1 MFYACKRID
10 YESEWLEIGW
20 RTNFIW
26 YRVGQVYAARSA
38 TRLLAIVVLDEGMV
52 VDVVELAALR
62 FARLYGRYQL
72 SQFVADVVVPW
83 YEAYGVSRRQITTA
97 ADQATA
103 LMTPC
108 LQIPCNATYV
118 DSA

>member
-1 MFYACKRID
+1 MFYACTRID
-10 YESEWLEIGW
+10 YECEWLEIGW

-38 TRLLAIVVLDEGMV
+38 TRLLAMVVLDEGMV

-83 YEAYGVSRRQITTA
+83 YVAYGVFSP
-97 ADQATA
+97 ADNHSGRSSYRLDDTVSSD
-103 LMTPC
+103 P
-108 LQIPCNATYV
+108 V
-118 DSA
+118 